1 MTNQLKILAYRS
13 LLGMYA
19 ATIIEEYQT
28 EELKKE
34 WWYQNAYRIYKKCKG
49 MKKAKLKTKE
59 ANILRDKLNQI
70 SELEEKHF
78 SNDEWNPYALTII
91 TLEYMVNELNFI
103 ELKSLLLDIKP
114 LNDLAMLEK
123 SETYKDLQK
132 SCNRYF
138 SDIIEII
145 EG

>member
-1 MTNQLKILAYRS
+1 M
-13 LLGMYA
+13 
-19 ATIIEEYQT
+19 
-28 EELKKE
+28 
-34 WWYQNAYRIYKKCKG
+34 
-49 MKKAKLKTKE
+49 
-59 ANILRDKLNQI
+59 
-70 SELEEKHF
+70 
-78 SNDEWNPYALTII
+78 TII

-138 SDIIEII
+138 SDIIKII